1 MPCPTPRLKH
11 HTVSLA
17 DSTNGESAL
26 GSVQATGPIRSRV
39 PARRKSLRLGLG
51 LGLGAA
57 VGAAWPL
64 AASAQIDT
72 LKVMIGANP
81 GGGFDQTGRSLAAS
95 MIAAGTAR
103 SAVFENRGGAGGTV
117 GLAQFV
123 NTERGNPSALLVTGA
138 VMVGAIETGRPPI
151 TLKNATPIARLF
163 ADTLVLVVPAG
174 SPVQTLKDLTDKLKA
189 NPGSVSWGGGSRG
202 SVDHILCGLI
212 AKEAGVE
219 PQKVNYV
226 AFAGGGEAKAAI
238 LGGHV
243 TVGIAGLSEF
253 AADVEAGR
261 MRALGI
267 SSSFK
272 LRKLPTLIE
281 QGVNVEIYNWRG
293 VYGAP
298 GISAEQRKA
307 LIDAVVKAT
316 EHPSWKETLRRND
329 WGAFL
334 LTGDEFGRY
343 VDSES
348 TRLGAMLREV
358 GVIR

>member
-1 MPCPTPRLKH
+1 MTRPCPMPA
-11 HTVSLA
+11 SLA
-17 DSTNGESAL
+17 
-26 GSVQATGPIRSRV
+26 
-39 PARRKSLRLGLG
+39 PARPLLPRPDAPMTDSRAPQPIGAPGRRHVLQMGL
-51 LGLGAA
+51 AA
-57 VGAAWPL
+57 VAVTGWPL
-64 AASAQIDT
+64 GASAQIDT

-81 GGGFDQTGRSLAAS
+81 GGGFDQTGRSLAAA

-103 SAVFENRGGAGGTV
+103 SAVFENRGGAGGTI

-138 VMVGAIETGRPPI
+138 VMVGAIETGKPPI

-163 ADTLVLVVPAG
+163 ADTLILVVPAA
-174 SPVQTLKDLTDKLKA
+174 SPLQSLKDLTDRLKA

-202 SVDHILCGLI
+202 SVDHILAGLI
-212 AKEAGVE
+212 AREVGVE

-243 TVGIAGLSEF
+243 TVGIAGVSEF

-267 SSSFK
+267 SSSFR
-272 LRKLPTLIE
+272 LRKLPTLID

-316 EHPSWKETLRRND
+316 EHPSWKDTLKRND

-343 VDSES
+343 VEAES
-348 TRLGAMLREV
+348 ARLGAMLREV
-358 GVIR
+358 GVVR